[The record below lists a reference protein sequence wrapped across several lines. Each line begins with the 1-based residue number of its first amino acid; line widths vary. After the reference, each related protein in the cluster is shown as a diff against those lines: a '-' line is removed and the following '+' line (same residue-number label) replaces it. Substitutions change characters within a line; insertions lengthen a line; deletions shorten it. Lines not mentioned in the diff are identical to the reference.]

1 MNRGRHRKKKEKY
14 TIHIRQGIHLPY
26 YKYTTTGMTY
36 LHNIHLFKF
45 YKIFIN
51 KQNEI
56 CRIEE
61 DIENQNNI

>member
-14 TIHIRQGIHLPY
+14 TIRIIQGIHLPY
-26 YKYTTTGMTY
+26 CKYTKTGMDC
-36 LHNIHLFKF
+36 LHNINLFKF

-51 KQNEI
+51 EQHEV

-61 DIENQNNI
+61 DIENQTNI

>member
-14 TIHIRQGIHLPY
+14 TIHISQGFNLAH
-26 YKYTTTGMTY
+26 YKYTTTGMAY
-36 LHNIHLFKF
+36 LHNINLFKL

-51 KQNEI
+51 EQHEV

-61 DIENQNNI
+61 GIENQNNI